1 MWENNKRPNIY
12 VIRVPEE
19 EEKESG
25 AEEIF
30 EEIMVKIFLNLVEEI
45 NHRFKKLSKF
55 QILRK

>member
-1 MWENNKRPNIY
+1 MWENNKRSNIY

>member
-1 MWENNKRPNIY
+1 MWENNKRSNIY

-30 EEIMVKIFLNLVEEI
+30 EEIMVKIFENLVEEI